1 MSRRLHIHP
10 WLSDVE
16 FLAWTQDAKTRPE
29 YQRRLTVWL
38 AYLER
43 WPAHRIAKVLGVSV
57 PAIWRWVGQYNRQG
71 PDGLERAGRGG
82 RRWAFL
88 NLEQE
93 HELLANLQEE
103 AGHGRVLTAKQLLPR
118 LCQVTGRKVS
128 LDYVY
133 SLLHRHGWRK
143 LAPRPAHVKAN
154 PAAQETF
161 KKTSR
166 TSSRKR

>member
-16 FLAWTQDAKTRPE
+16 FPAWTQDAKTRPE

-43 WPAHRIAKVLGVSV
+43 WPAHRIAQALGVSV

-93 HELLANLQEE
+93 HELLTNLREGG
-103 AGHGRVLTAKQLLPR
+103 GHRRGLTALR
-118 LCQVTGRKVS
+118 LKPCCRPVTGREGP
-128 LDYVY
+128 LDYV
-133 SLLHRHGWRK
+133 
-143 LAPRPAHVKAN
+143 
-154 PAAQETF
+154 
-161 KKTSR
+161 
-166 TSSRKR
+166 